1 MKYIKLFEAFTKDYM
16 KKIDLKDFKKIKK
29 GAKIKYMGGSAVVI
43 DNNGYVLTLKREDGK
58 TVTVNKSQFDHGGM
72 ISEISVTNEGLK
84 AKTPN
89 EVITIDL
96 DMGWDDSNPE
106 EDKAAKA
113 AFKKYKIK
121 VEPASHSDQ
130 EGTFEVTGKKKDIL
144 AYLQSEFYEMDADA
158 IEEYYPELLEG
169 TLDEEVLK
177 SFGIKYRDL
186 GKLAKAAIDESV
198 VKESFIGPFVFND
211 TMSDEEL
218 KTMYNGALDGYAN
231 WQKGFQYPKAKYK
244 QAYQEIE
251 KLLKKRGVSV
261 DESAVIESSAKDGGD
276 KSNGNSHHEDH
287 TDNSIAQHWKDTYGE
302 EFHSKY
308 PAVAKIVKQRNIK
321 DKRELKRIWDET
333 YGENFEE
340 QYPALYNKLD

>member
-72 ISEISVTNEGLK
+72 ISEISVTNEGKIELALNK
-84 AKTPN
+84 IEKW
-89 EVITIDL
+89 
-96 DMGWDDSNPE
+96 MPE
-106 EDKAAKA
+106 
-113 AFKKYKIK
+113 
-121 VEPASHSDQ
+121 DQ
-130 EGTFEVTGKKKDIL
+130 DV
-144 AYLQSEFYEMDADA
+144 QQ
-158 IEEYYPELLEG
+158 EYYDIIDKGNVKDMEEFLDIHA
-169 TLDEEVLK
+169 DEEVLK

-198 VKESFIGPFVFND
+198 VTESFIGPFVFND

>member
-113 AFKKYKIK
+113 AFKKYNIK

-198 VKESFIGPFVFND
+198 VNEAEKYI
-211 TMSDEEL
+211 TDEF
-218 KTMYNGALDGYAN
+218 K
-231 WQKGFQYPKAKYK
+231 
-244 QAYQEIE
+244 
-251 KLLKKRGVSV
+251 V
-261 DESAVIESSAKDGGD
+261 GD
-276 KSNGNSHHEDH
+276 K
-287 TDNSIAQHWKDTYGE
+287 
-302 EFHSKY
+302 
-308 PAVAKIVKQRNIK
+308 IK
-321 DKRELKRIWDET
+321 T
-333 YGENFEE
+333 GFG
-340 QYPALYNKLD
+340 